1 MTPSFRMRT
10 LIVFLFCAMKVVN
23 LHAVTTQDVSLAM
36 KSVVISTAV
45 LRGGTLV
52 SPVLEFEEASFEQEG
67 TGSSFALYVE
77 DADIGSMREAFL
89 LTDPPQA
96 RPMGFFEMLLQSV
109 NSLFPDYFMIREYLE
124 RQYLLPGDITLS
136 GTMAAQRRGDVPFR
150 YEGSGT
156 FEVGGTRVS
165 ESFLLDFSFMI
176 PLEGSSIGSIIPLR
190 VIADGED
197 FIKEARR
204 IFRVTVN

>member
-1 MTPSFRMRT
+1 MRT
-10 LIVFLFCAMKVVN
+10 LAVFLFIAMKVLN
-23 LHAVTTQDVSLAM
+23 IHAVTTQDVSLAM

-45 LRGGTLV
+45 LRGGSLV
-52 SPVLEFEEASFEQEG
+52 WPVLEFEEASFEQEG
-67 TGSSFALYVE
+67 TGSSFSLHAE
-77 DADIGSMREAFL
+77 GADIGLMREAFL
-89 LTDPPQA
+89 LTDPPEA
-96 RPMGFFEMLLQSV
+96 RPMGFFEMLLQGV
-109 NSLFPDYFMIREYLE
+109 TSLFPDYFMIRDYVE
-124 RQYLLPGDITLS
+124 RQYLMPGDIVLS

-176 PLEGSSIGSIIPLR
+176 PLEGSSVGSIIPLR

-197 FIKEARR
+197 YIEEARR
-204 IFRVTVN
+204 IFRVNLN